1 MTYHNWILQ
10 HTPQQIKD
18 ANSARSSLRRKIPQ
32 LYPKRKASARSP
44 LYMSLKDERQ
54 VKRALTAYNIYFSE
68 RIGSG
73 AFAGQKLGDSAKLVG
88 AEYKDLSGSDLKV
101 C

>member
-1 MTYHNWILQ
+1 
-10 HTPQQIKD
+10 
-18 ANSARSSLRRKIPQ
+18 
-32 LYPKRKASARSP
+32 
-44 LYMSLKDERQ
+44 MSLKDERQ

-73 AFAGQKLGDSAKLVG
+73 AFAGQKLGDCAKLVG